1 MKLSVGLIQAI
12 LAYTIW
18 GLFPLYWA
26 LLKHIPA
33 TEIIGHRILWSF
45 VLLFVI
51 IIGRNK
57 LIRVLQGLKNKKNVF
72 ILLIT
77 SLLISGNWLI
87 YIWAVTNGHILESSL
102 GYYISPL
109 CNVLLGVIF
118 LSERLR
124 RLQYIAVIL
133 AFLGVIFLT
142 IIYGRIPFIAL
153 GLASTVAIYALL
165 RKWVSLDTQT
175 AMFIETGLIVIPAA
189 LYVLFGNHSQAIF
202 NGSLITQVLLICG
215 GAVTLLPLML
225 MTNSLKTLR
234 LSTVGFLQYISP
246 TLQFFCGL
254 VVFGEP
260 FDIYTFIGFIFI
272 WTAMLIYSLDAFFA
286 VKKQTLKRNLIEK

>member
-12 LAYTIW
+12 LAYSIW

-26 LLKHIPA
+26 LLKSIPA
-33 TEIIGHRILWSF
+33 TEIIAHRILWSF
-45 VLLFVI
+45 VLLLIVI
-51 IIGRNK
+51 IARNK
-57 LIRVLQGLKNKKNVF
+57 LIQVFHSVKTKKNIL

-109 CNVLLGVIF
+109 CNVLLGIIF
-118 LSERLR
+118 LGERLR
-124 RLQYIAVIL
+124 PLQTIAVFL
-133 AFLGVIFLT
+133 ALFSVIFLT
-142 IIYGRIPFIAL
+142 IVYGQIPFIAL

-165 RKWVSLDTQT
+165 RKKVSLDTQT

-189 LYVLFGNHSQAIF
+189 LYILFGNHSQAIF
-202 NGSLITQVLLICG
+202 NGSLSTQLLLICG
-215 GAVTLLPLML
+215 GIVTLLPLML
-225 MTNSLKTLR
+225 MTNSLKTLQ
-234 LSTVGFLQYISP
+234 LSTIGFLQYISP

-254 VVFGEP
+254 VVFGEA
-260 FDIYTFIGFIFI
+260 FDMYKFIGFIFI
-272 WTAMLIYSLDAFFA
+272 WIAILIYSFDALLYQ
-286 VKKQTLKRNLIEK
+286 KKANFTQRIKDK